1 MKPFHTL
8 LSTAEHP
15 IFIMFSTKAL
25 VINTVKITGSSMALQ
40 NGENKNFNEDKQY
53 YSRRNSNFSLSSIT
67 KNIRKLSGANG
78 SEATSNSKE
87 DLGKRKGSNIST
99 SSPSPKLANYLNEFL
114 ESLTCI
120 RIVNNPHIPIPQKNY
135 RRGDNESC

>member
-1 MKPFHTL
+1 MKAFHTL
-8 LSTAEHP
+8 LSTAEYP

-53 YSRRNSNFSLSSIT
+53 SRRSSNFSLSRIT
-67 KNIRKLSGANG
+67 GNIRKLSGASG

-87 DLGKRKGSNIST
+87 DLGKRKGSNIPT
-99 SSPSPKLANYLNEFL
+99 LSPSPKLANYLDEFL

-135 RRGDNESC
+135 KRGDNESC